1 MKTNN
6 PIKLAVVV
14 PCYNEQEVIA
24 ETAKRL
30 SVLMK
35 EIISKG
41 VIATDSFVLFVNDG
55 SKDNTWELI
64 KDIHKADS
72 NIFGLNLSRNVGHQN
87 ALVAGMDVASDH
99 ADAIVTID
107 ADLQDDVKAIVQM
120 IEEFYK
126 GSEIVYGVRSTRKR
140 DSFFKKYTALLFYKL
155 ISLLG
160 ANTIYNHADYRLMS
174 HRAVKHFL
182 KFQEKNLF
190 IRGIIPLIGYKSSK
204 VFYERNERFAGETK
218 YPFIKMFNFAVDG
231 VTSFSVKPL
240 RIIFGVGF
248 IFLFLT
254 FVAGLYVLV
263 QYFRGDVVTG
273 WTSLILS
280 VWLIGS
286 IVIISLGIIGE
297 YIGKIYTEVKNRPR
311 YNIECFLKHD
321 DNE

>member
-1 MKTNN
+1 MGST
-6 PIKLAVVV
+6 V
-14 PCYNEQEVIA
+14 E
-24 ETAKRL
+24 
-30 SVLMK
+30 
-35 EIISKG
+35 
-41 VIATDSFVLFVNDG
+41 SFVLFVNDG
-55 SKDNTWELI
+55 SKDKTWELI
-64 KDIHKADS
+64 EEIHKADS
-72 NIFGLNLSRNVGHQN
+72 NVFGLNLSRNVGHQN
-87 ALVAGMDVASDH
+87 ALVSGMDVASDY

-107 ADLQDDVKAIVQM
+107 ADLQDDVNAIAQM
-120 IEEFYK
+120 IDEFYK
-126 GSEIVYGVRSTRKR
+126 GNEIVYGVRSTRKS

-155 ISLLG
+155 MSLLG
-160 ANTIYNHADYRLMS
+160 ANTIFNHADYRLMS
-174 HRAVKHFL
+174 QRAVKHFL

-190 IRGIIPLIGYKSSK
+190 IRGIIPLIGYKSTN

-218 YPFIKMFNFAVDG
+218 YPFMKMFNFAVDG

-248 IFLFLT
+248 VFLFIT
-254 FVAGLYVLV
+254 IVAGLYVLL
-263 QYFRGDVVTG
+263 QYFKGDVVTG

-286 IVIISLGIIGE
+286 IVIISLGVIGE

>member
-1 MKTNN
+1 MKVNS

-14 PCYNEQEVIA
+14 PCYNEQEVIK

-41 VIATDSFVLFVNDG
+41 IIASESFVLFVNDG
-55 SKDNTWELI
+55 SKDKTWELI
-64 KDIHKADS
+64 EEIHKADS
-72 NIFGLNLSRNVGHQN
+72 NVFGLNLSRNVGHQN
-87 ALVAGMDVASDH
+87 ALVSGMDVASDY

-107 ADLQDDVKAIVQM
+107 ADLQDDVNAIAQM
-120 IEEFYK
+120 IDEFYK
-126 GSEIVYGVRSTRKR
+126 GNEIVYGVRSTRKS

-155 ISLLG
+155 MSLLG
-160 ANTIYNHADYRLMS
+160 ANTIFNHADYRLMS
-174 HRAVKHFL
+174 QRAVKHFL

-190 IRGIIPLIGYKSSK
+190 IRGIIPLIGYKSTN

-218 YPFIKMFNFAVDG
+218 YPFMKMFNFAVDG

-240 RIIFGVGF
+240 RIIFGVDF
-248 IFLFLT
+248 VFLFIT
-254 FVAGLYVLV
+254 IVAGLYVLL
-263 QYFRGDVVTG
+263 QYFKGDVVTG

-286 IVIISLGIIGE
+286 IVIISLGVIGE